1 MKTCSFVP
9 CAFSHVAEVLLALA
23 LSVCGAYGIA
33 EEVLSGEMGKQY
45 VLMLCDGFDK
55 NREAFKQYTCRFML
69 VCGTTECPG
78 QWWKR
83 DSWDTQIDA
92 VDQTAAGLLARDGK
106 VFRYQLAAEKYR
118 ISSPSP
124 SDGSGGRGENAT
136 TSSGT
141 TAVSFASLGCFGF
154 GKEDTLFDDEYV
166 ISDVEIG
173 PQAIISPIEDW
184 PGFRS
189 SIISPW
195 HPKVTFLHDHPYI
208 EAVRYLVLS
217 SSEFYFSVKRDAQAG
232 LAVLT
237 YPFVDSTLEYVVDER
252 RGFLPIK
259 VIKTSKSAQK
269 VTVTV
274 LYVEATHIKGFG
286 WFPMRWTF
294 VYSSDGEKNVV
305 CSVTELRV
313 TELTMGRPTPELLT
327 MKVPQ
332 GRRFIDQTNLGK
344 LKQLVMEKDTNVTI
358 KDVPTLVDRYRNPS
372 KYVESARRGPR
383 LSLWPRVVLVVL
395 GAVAVLGIAY
405 IGYRRWRSARD

>member
-1 MKTCSFVP
+1 
-9 CAFSHVAEVLLALA
+9 
-23 LSVCGAYGIA
+23 
-33 EEVLSGEMGKQY
+33 
-45 VLMLCDGFDK
+45 
-55 NREAFKQYTCRFML
+55 
-69 VCGTTECPG
+69 
-78 QWWKR
+78 
-83 DSWDTQIDA
+83 
-92 VDQTAAGLLARDGK
+92 
-106 VFRYQLAAEKYR
+106 
-118 ISSPSP
+118 
-124 SDGSGGRGENAT
+124 
-136 TSSGT
+136 
-141 TAVSFASLGCFGF
+141 
-154 GKEDTLFDDEYV
+154 
-166 ISDVEIG
+166 
-173 PQAIISPIEDW
+173 
-184 PGFRS
+184 
-189 SIISPW
+189 
-195 HPKVTFLHDHPYI
+195 
-208 EAVRYLVLS
+208 VLS

-274 LYVEATHIKGFG
+274 LYVEATHIKGYG

-395 GAVAVLGIAY
+395 GAIAVLGSAY
-405 IGYRRWRSARD
+405 IGYRRWRSARE